1 MSKAQYIN
9 EEKFNENVKTI
20 LQYHNREFKTAQ
32 DLINFVLAEFTPEQ
46 IDESLV
52 DMPFCDDK
60 QRFWY
65 ANRKSF
71 KIVLDNVYR
80 QAYKEA
86 NTSPRSYEEERY
98 YIDQAFDEVV
108 GVFNYFVEYLHRNA
122 EIIKQMEEN
131 GLWMHTEE
139 W

>member
-9 EEKFNENVKTI
+9 EEKFNENVKAI

-52 DMPFCDDK
+52 DMSFCDDK

-86 NTSPRSYEEERY
+86 NISPRSYEEERY

-131 GLWMHTEE
+131 GFWMHTEE

>member
-9 EEKFNENVKTI
+9 EEKFNKNVEAI
-20 LQYHNREFKTAQ
+20 LQYHNREFETAQ
-32 DLINFVLAEFTPEQ
+32 DLINFVLAEFTPKQ

-52 DMPFCDDK
+52 DMSFCEDK

-71 KIVLDNVYR
+71 QIILDNVYR

-86 NTSPRSYEEERY
+86 NLTTRTYEEEKY
-98 YIDQAFDEVV
+98 YIDQAFDEII

-122 EIIKQMEEN
+122 QILKQMEEN
-131 GLWMHTEE
+131 GFWIHTEG